1 MLIVPPPVQ
10 PPAPDGAAPAPPP
23 LPAPP
28 APPAAPRPDGG
39 AGAAPPGSP
48 APAGTRGDGAGSTDG
63 GGQGEADEAGGGV
76 FVPDATQQ
84 QLASA
89 LGVSAAPLATLRP
102 QALGPSQVVVAPLS
116 SLPLERR
123 LSGLLPVAAEAPLDL
138 GGGIGTGSALR
149 GVAVS
154 GDALQRALRSPA
166 FVEEMDRVREQ
177 IRAEFNLDRT
187 VAVSAAGV
195 GFGASV
201 IYVLWL
207 IRGGVLM
214 GSYLSALP
222 AWRVLDPLPV
232 LSQAGAEG
240 VDDGDD
246 DAMGAGTTAG
256 DPLASLRG
264 Y

>member
-1 MLIVPPPVQ
+1 MVPPPVRA
-10 PPAPDGAAPAPPP
+10 PAPEDAAPAP
-23 LPAPP
+23 APGP
-28 APPAAPRPDGG
+28 VATLPPAAPRPPEG
-39 AGAAPPGSP
+39 AGTPVPTP
-48 APAGTRGDGAGSTDG
+48 APAPTGARGDGG
-63 GGQGEADEAGGGV
+63 GGSESEPAGEGGGG
-76 FVPDATQQ
+76 VPDATQQ
-84 QLASA
+84 QLAQA
-89 LGVSAAPLATLRP
+89 LGVPAAPAVVLRAPVLPVLDAAPQIGALPAQRQLA
-102 QALGPSQVVVAPLS
+102 
-116 SLPLERR
+116 
-123 LSGLLPVAAEAPLDL
+123 GLLPAAPEAPLDL
-138 GGGIGTGSALR
+138 GGLGGVGASLR

-154 GDALQRALRSPA
+154 ADELQRALRSPA

-214 GSYLSALP
+214 GSYLSAMP

-232 LSQAGAEG
+232 LSQAGEG
-240 VDDGDD
+240 PDGDGDGPD
-246 DAMGAGTTAG
+246 DEDAFGGPAAG